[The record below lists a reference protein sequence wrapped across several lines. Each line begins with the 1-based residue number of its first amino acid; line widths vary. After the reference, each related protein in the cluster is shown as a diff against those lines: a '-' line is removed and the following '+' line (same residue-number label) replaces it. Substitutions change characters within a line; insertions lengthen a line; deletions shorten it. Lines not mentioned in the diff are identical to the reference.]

1 MPGFDG
7 AGPRGS
13 GPFTGGGRGY
23 CALRLPSPE
32 SGETVSGYAGIQGT
46 PVSVVPRPAGQD
58 APTTFPPPLLPR
70 FGRGRTGGWR
80 GGRRG
85 RVRSWG

>member
-7 AGPRGS
+7 TGPRGL

-23 CALRLPSPE
+23 CALRLPNPE
-32 SGETVSGYAGIQGT
+32 SGEGVSGYVGIQGA
-46 PVSVVPRPAGQD
+46 PVSVVPRPDSQD
-58 APTTFPPPLLPR
+58 TPTTFSLPLLPR
-70 FGRGRTGGWR
+70 LGRGRGGGWR

-85 RVRSWG
+85 RGR

>member
-7 AGPRGS
+7 TGPRGS

-23 CALRLPSPE
+23 CALRLPNPE
-32 SGETVSGYAGIQGT
+32 SGEAVSGYAGIQGT
-46 PVSVVPRPAGQD
+46 PVSVVPRPASQD
-58 APTTFPPPLLPR
+58 APTTFSPPLFPCL
-70 FGRGRTGGWR
+70 GRGRTGGWR

-85 RVRSWG
+85 RVRCWG

>member
-7 AGPRGS
+7 TGPRGM

-23 CALRLPSPE
+23 CVLRIANPVSEDAL
-32 SGETVSGYAGIQGT
+32 SGYIGIQGT
-46 PVSVVPRPAGQD
+46 PVSAVPQPSSEGFL
-58 APTTFPPPLLPR
+58 PTLSQPLFPRL
-70 FGRGRTGGWR
+70 GRAGGWR

-85 RVRSWG
+85 RRRS